1 MIFINSVV
9 AYGFLKLLYIGSG
22 RNKLMKGPDDLGGGV
37 WGGFSPIKIAQIYK
51 LKHAFCAM
59 RINKKHVYCL
69 SLQS

>member
-1 MIFINSVV
+1 
-9 AYGFLKLLYIGSG
+9 
-22 RNKLMKGPDDLGGGV
+22 MKGPDDLGGGV
-37 WGGFSPIKIAQIYK
+37 WGGFSPIKIAEIYK